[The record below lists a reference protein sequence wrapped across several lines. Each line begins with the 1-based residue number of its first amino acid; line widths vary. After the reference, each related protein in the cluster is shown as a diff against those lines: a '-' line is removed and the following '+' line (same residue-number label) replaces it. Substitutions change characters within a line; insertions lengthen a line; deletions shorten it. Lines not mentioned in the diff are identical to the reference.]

1 MATHKLF
8 IDDLE
13 EADFQLIAIH
23 SHLENF
29 RIAYFVNQQVEI
41 RLSKTQKG
49 VIIQKEAFP
58 TFVFED
64 EKNQMVW
71 TLIENKKEIKTIQ
84 FTNGL
89 FANEKAL
96 SSFSYFIPEQKKVDY
111 FLKIEGDKKQ
121 INMLKIIRQLNK
133 INHVSMVY
141 VVQHDKLKSKNNLI
155 F

>member
-1 MATHKLF
+1 MAIHKLF

-29 RIAYFVNQQVEI
+29 RITYFINQQI
-41 RLSKTQKG
+41 QIQLRKTQKG
-49 VIIQKEAFP
+49 VIIQKVAFP
-58 TFVFED
+58 SFLFED
-64 EKNQMVW
+64 EKNHIVW
-71 TLIENKKEIKTIQ
+71 TLIENKKEIKNTQ
-84 FTNGL
+84 FTDGL

-96 SSFSYFIPEQKKVDY
+96 SSFSYFLPEQKKVDY
-111 FLKIEGDKKQ
+111 FLKIEGDEKQ
-121 INMLKIIRQLNK
+121 INTLKIVRQLKK

-141 VVQHDKLKSKNNLI
+141 VVQQDKLKSKNNLI